1 MAIDIQQFSDQLA
14 EAVAKAGT
22 STFSVDARGR
32 VPATGV
38 VWSADGYILT
48 ADHVVQRDEDIAV
61 IDPSGGR
68 HSAKLTGRDPHSD
81 LALLKV
87 EASGLPV
94 PVWSEGTRVGQL
106 VLALGRPED
115 LQASLSSIVAQGGP
129 IRGAYRYLEAY
140 LQTDVTMFPG
150 FSGGP
155 LIDVQGRVIGINS
168 SALARGAS
176 LAVPVSAA
184 AKVVEALKTHGR
196 IQRGYIGVST
206 QPVKLSEALA
216 GQLGQASGLMVIGT
230 EAGGPADQAGLLQG
244 DVLVTLAAQPVTDVD
259 ALQAGLGPDR
269 VGQAVPV
276 RVIRGGILVEVSL
289 TVGVRPA

>member
-1 MAIDIQQFSDQLA
+1 MAIEIQQFSDQLA
-14 EAVAKAGT
+14 DAVAAAGA
-22 STFSVDARGR
+22 STFTVDARGR

-48 ADHVVQRDEDIAV
+48 ADHAVQRDDDISV
-61 IDPSGGR
+61 VDPSGAR
-68 HSAKLTGRDPHSD
+68 HGAKLVGRDPHSD

-87 EASGLPV
+87 EAGNLPM
-94 PVWSEGTRVGQL
+94 PTWGGATRVGQL

-115 LQASLSSIVAQGGP
+115 LQASLSTIVAQGGP
-129 IRGAYRYLEAY
+129 IKGPYRHLEAY

-155 LIDVQGRVIGINS
+155 LIDVQGRVIGLNS

-184 AKVVEALKTHGR
+184 TKVVEALKAHGR

-206 QPVKLSEALA
+206 QPVKLNEAIA
-216 GQLGQASGLMVIGT
+216 AQLGQASGLMVIGT
-230 EAGGPADQAGLLQG
+230 EQGGPADQAGILQG
-244 DVLVTLAAQPVTDVD
+244 DVLVTFAGQPITDID
-259 ALQAGLGPDR
+259 TLQAGLGPDS
-269 VGQAVPV
+269 VGKAVPARLV
-276 RVIRGGILVEVSL
+276 RGGSLTDLTL